1 MAQQNVCRFYKFGF
15 CKYKDNCRNMHIHEK
30 CDDRSCKIKNCSL
43 RHPRKCSFYR
53 DYKRCKYSEWC
64 QYDHVDNE
72 VDSLTNQFE
81 ENKRKITEL
90 EKHIQNKEQDIEN
103 LVKRIEIIQTEIRV
117 EFKTKLD
124 ILEKNILDKDKTFE
138 ELVKKVKNLEK
149 TIIVEKPPTDK
160 PNVLVCE
167 FCKFEA
173 KSLSGLKVHI
183 KRKHTFHEKDTYP
196 TKCDLCEKVI

>member
-1 MAQQNVCRFYKFGF
+1 MSQQNVCRFYKFGF

-30 CDDRSCKIKNCSL
+30 CDNRSYEIKICSL

-90 EKHIQNKEQDIEN
+90 EKHIQNKEKYIEN

-124 ILEKNILDKDKTFE
+124 ILEKNVLDKDKTID

-149 TIIVEKPPTDK
+149 TIIDEKPPTDK
-160 PNVLVCE
+160 PNVLICE
-167 FCKFEA
+167 FCKFEVFIRFEGSH
-173 KSLSGLKVHI
+173 KKE
-183 KRKHTFHEKDTYP
+183 TF
-196 TKCDLCEKVI
+196 IS